1 LGRDATPHWARNWST
16 VRPNP
21 RTHTD
26 KTRQSDRRDI
36 FFFDTIQ
43 RTSSSSSSF
52 FYPGPITTNERT
64 NANKRGEEKLFNHGL
79 VYISSRLFLPPTYLF
94 FFHRKKKSNPELT
107 NKGEVEHLEGPIK
120 RMKKKNPFFSN
131 QQTTQFKICLKE
143 EACYAPPCY
152 IYISK

>member
-79 VYISSRLFLPPTYLF
+79 VYISSRLFLPPTYFVFLSPE
-94 FFHRKKKSNPELT
+94 KK
-107 NKGEVEHLEGPIK
+107 I
-120 RMKKKNPFFSN
+120 
-131 QQTTQFKICLKE
+131 
-143 EACYAPPCY
+143 
-152 IYISK
+152 

>member
-79 VYISSRLFLPPTYLF
+79 VYISSRLFLPPTYF
-94 FFHRKKKSNPELT
+94 VFSFTGKKKSNPELT

-120 RMKKKNPFFSN
+120 RMKKKTFFFLTN
-131 QQTTQFKICLKE
+131 KQPNLKFV
-143 EACYAPPCY
+143 
-152 IYISK
+152 